1 MSQFLDFDIVAGDP
15 GGVESEGP
23 VTPVDLADTLA
34 RLVWESFS
42 DFLVEPTT
50 RLLLA
55 GLGAPLGDPD
65 LPDERTAEEILILHL
80 WAHTRAV
87 QLSYFRRA
95 PEALVRET
103 LDALHQAVFHDMVEH
118 GTPRHQLPVFE
129 QRVGARYAEYYEAA
143 ERSDA
148 EVGEVAAA
156 HLAAPGVEVHP
167 EGARLLA
174 ERAVEVANPLRDYLD
189 ELELIEA

>member
-1 MSQFLDFDIVAGDP
+1 MSQFLDFDSVAADP
-15 GGVESEGP
+15 GGVGSDGP

-34 RLVWESFS
+34 RLVWEGFS
-42 DFLVEPTT
+42 DFLVEPHT
-50 RLLLA
+50 RVLLA
-55 GLGAPLGDPD
+55 ELGAPVGDQD

-95 PEALVRET
+95 PDALVRRT
-103 LDALHQAVFHDMVEH
+103 LDALHQAIFDDMLDN
-118 GTPRHQLPVFE
+118 GTPRHQLPLFE

-148 EVGEVAAA
+148 EVGEVAAGNMVA
-156 HLAAPGVEVHP
+156 QGVEVHP
-167 EGARLLA
+167 DGARLLA
-174 ERAVEVANPLRDYLD
+174 ERVVEVANPLRDYLD

>member
-1 MSQFLDFDIVAGDP
+1 MSNFLDIDVVAGGS
-15 GGVESEGP
+15 GGVGSGGA

-34 RLVWESFS
+34 RLVWEGFS
-42 DFLVEPTT
+42 DFLVEPST
-50 RLLLA
+50 RVLLA
-55 GLGAPLGDPD
+55 QLGAPVGDED
-65 LPDERTAEEILILHL
+65 LPDERTAEELLILHL

-103 LDALHQAVFHDMVEH
+103 LDALHQAVFEDMVAN
-118 GTPRHQLPVFE
+118 GTPRHQLPLFE

-143 ERSDA
+143 ERSD
-148 EVGEVAAA
+148 EGVGAVAAG
-156 HLAAPGVEVHP
+156 HLAAEEVRVHP
-167 EGARLLA
+167 DGARLLA

-189 ELELIEA
+189 ELELIDP